1 MEWFVKQRKKT
12 DRQNETV
19 AYTLML
25 FSNIYQKRK
34 ETEPEKWEKTNQKN
48 IVFCL
53 VLFGFVLGTSTF
65 IHHHFG
71 KIRLDDMSIRIE
83 IDQRDR

>member
-34 ETEPEKWEKTNQKN
+34 ETEPEKGRKRIRK
-48 IVFCL
+48 ILFFCFVLFCL
-53 VLFGFVLGTSTF
+53 F
-65 IHHHFG
+65 
-71 KIRLDDMSIRIE
+71 
-83 IDQRDR
+83 